1 MRKDYIVLYCKQE
14 MDPIN
19 QQQFLD
25 IITNPL
31 TDEQRNKLEEPITI
45 TEYSRPRVI
54 KLPGTM
60 EYRLNSMTLFITY
73 FSAFSPT

>member
-1 MRKDYIVLYCKQE
+1 MRNDYIVLYCKQE

-31 TDEQRNKLEEPITI
+31 TDEQRKKEKPKERKNMTPKMKAMNQ
-45 TEYSRPRVI
+45 RKI
-54 KLPGTM
+54 KQYIAT
-60 EYRLNSMTLFITY
+60 N
-73 FSAFSPT
+73 